1 MKGTQESET
10 NHKESV
16 LARIVLLLD
25 GAEGIHEEIAI
36 DGSLVRGIAKGEK
49 ILDVKRMILRGRHG
63 EEEARGVENEGERKC
78 ASYAITFALDHMAS
92 LPLCSVASVP
102 VFSACALI

>member
-36 DGSLVRGIAKGEK
+36 NSSLIRGIAKGEK
-49 ILDVKRMILRGRHG
+49 ILDVNRMILTGRHG
-63 EEEARGVENEGERKC
+63 GKGARGVENEGKRKC
-78 ASYAITFALDHMAS
+78 ASCAITFALDHMAS
-92 LPLCSVASVP
+92 LPLCSVTSVP
-102 VFSACALI
+102 VFCICALI